1 MTLKPAESMQGDGV
15 RGHVN
20 KALDYATAPS
30 AHAEYLIVNRT
41 ARDQQSSKEKI
52 IRIMKSLHDTSY
64 MIGVGLNF

>member
-1 MTLKPAESMQGDGV
+1 MLNSATLYRALGCTLKLGDGV

-41 ARDQQSSKEKI
+41 AQDQ
-52 IRIMKSLHDTSY
+52 
-64 MIGVGLNF
+64 